1 MKLATRARH
10 VAPRLAVGAFILS
23 SGLSKLEKI
32 DDDQTAEG
40 LHGMACGAYPFLDQ
54 LPPRTFL
61 KVLCGSEI
69 ALGGALL
76 ALPVVP
82 TALAGAGLSAFSGS
96 LLGVYL
102 RTPGMRREGSLAPT
116 DAGMLLAKDVW
127 MLGIGLGFLTDAVV
141 TRLTRLR

>member
-10 VAPRLAVGAFILS
+10 VPPRIAAGAFILS

-40 LHGMACGAYPFLDQ
+40 LHGMARGTYPFLDQ

-69 ALGGALL
+69 ALGAALL

-96 LLGVYL
+96 LLGIYL
-102 RTPGMRREGSLAPT
+102 RAPGMRREGSLAPT
-116 DAGMLLAKDVW
+116 DAGMPMAKDVW

-141 TRLTRLR
+141 TRLTRRR

>member
-1 MKLATRARH
+1 VKLATRARH
-10 VAPRLAVGAFILS
+10 VAPRLAAGAFILH
-23 SGLSKLEKI
+23 SGLSKRDKL

-40 LHGMACGAYPFLDQ
+40 LHGMARGTYPFLDQ

-61 KVLCGSEI
+61 KLLCGSEI

-76 ALPVVP
+76 ALPLVP
-82 TALAGAGLSAFSGS
+82 TAFAGAGLTAFAGG
-96 LLGVYL
+96 LVGIYL

-116 DAGMLLAKDVW
+116 DAGMPMAKDVW

-141 TRLTRLR
+141 TRLTRRR